1 MRKDQAQRDLERGDA
16 VLHAPGQCKQE
27 AVNAMGVEKALEGR
41 AAEDKTDEVYGE
53 DEKVSSSE
61 RHV

>member
-1 MRKDQAQRDLERGDA
+1 
-16 VLHAPGQCKQE
+16 VLHEPGRCDQE

-61 RHV
+61 RRV